1 MIRINNLLKRYKS
14 RTIIQIDNFDFKDGL
29 IYGIVGANG
38 SGKSTLMKCLV
49 NLVDYSGEIFYD
61 GKEIKLHPEVLKEVG
76 TIIETP
82 MFYNDMSAIQ
92 NLDYFLPCKKDATL
106 LLKKMGLYT
115 VSDDKVK
122 TYSMGMKQKLAIILA
137 CLKGEKIIILDE
149 PFNGLDVKSV
159 RVVIDFL
166 LSEKEKGKT
175 IIVSSHMPN
184 TINKLCD
191 EIYTIEDKVLKRN
204 SNENTTKKYV
214 FTFNTELEMQKAKAY
229 LEEEKQKSV
238 QQLGFD
244 LVAECNDSKEL
255 KEILKVFIDFDMVS
269 YEELSQD
276 MEAMC

>member
-1 MIRINNLLKRYKS
+1 MIRINKLLKRYKS
-14 RTIIQIDNFDFKDGL
+14 RTIIQIDNFGFKDGL

-61 GKEIKLHPEVLKEVG
+61 DKEIKLHPEVLKEVG

-106 LLKKMGLYT
+106 LLKKMGLYN

-137 CLKGEKIIILDE
+137 CLKGDKIIILDE

-159 RVVIDFL
+159 RVVINFL

-204 SNENTTKKYV
+204 FNENTTKKYV
-214 FTFNTELEMQKAKAY
+214 FTFNAELEMQKAKSY
-229 LEEEKQKSV
+229 LEEKKQKSV